1 MKDEKW
7 GEVLDRIL
15 TSFKVLSHEKT
26 QEDVTEIETLIF
38 EAPIGKVKLVRSV
51 RPAVLDKKIVGA
63 HRRGK
68 SAAQYEY
75 IYSPDEKVTNLVVY
89 REVNGEWEPI
99 DADALIK

>member
-15 TSFKVLSHEKT
+15 TNFKVLSREQTK
-26 QEDVTEIETLIF
+26 EGVSDIETLIF
-38 EAPIGKVKLVRSV
+38 EAPIGKIKMVRTVKPV
-51 RPAVLDKKIVGA
+51 VLDKKIIGA

-75 IYSPDEKVTNLVVY
+75 IYSPDEKSSTLAVY
-89 REVNGEWEPI
+89 REVGGEWEAV
-99 DADALIK
+99 DADNLIK

>member
-15 TSFKVLSHEKT
+15 TNFKVLSREQT
-26 QEDVTEIETLIF
+26 TEDVAEIETLIF
-38 EAPIGKVKLVRSV
+38 EGPIGKIKLVRTV

-68 SAAQYEY
+68 SSAQYEY
-75 IYSPDEKVTNLVVY
+75 IYSPDEKVSSLAVY
-89 REVNGEWEPI
+89 REEGGEWEEI
-99 DADALIK
+99 NADSLIK